1 MYIDFSKFNYDL
13 IPKNER
19 EEYIRRDKAAYSDIL
34 KKWIAMNSH
43 QIIERKWEIKDI
55 AYIKETSDFIKL
67 LKEAETLYELG
78 FYTSCIALICVC
90 AEDFTKYLALKLSE
104 HDLSEES
111 QFKRLKTLVKIG
123 CITPDI
129 YSLLDDIRKT
139 RNNCLHYDMDFKK
152 KDDLQLKQE
161 ALTVLNQFKNVVELT
176 LGFDGD
182 ISMDEF
188 TQLICEATEQLST
201 ESLYIKGLDD
211 MSFRVRNAMSR
222 LFNLDLTLKPGVK
235 DVVTSCTYKVLDLD
249 YDEHSDIT
257 ILDLAN
263 DMPVVVD
270 LDNET
275 KEMLVALDIKAGDL
289 ITAKI
294 SSEISSLGLTGIWK
308 FTELQKA

>member
-1 MYIDFSKFNYDL
+1 
-13 IPKNER
+13 
-19 EEYIRRDKAAYSDIL
+19 
-34 KKWIAMNSH
+34 MNSH

-78 FYTSCIALICVC
+78 FFTSCIALICVC
-90 AEDFTKYLALKLSE
+90 AEDFTKYLALKLNG
-104 HDLSEES
+104 HDLSKDG
-111 QFKRLKTLVKIG
+111 QLKRLKTLVEIG

-161 ALTVLNQFKNVVELT
+161 ALTVLNQFKNVVKLT

-235 DVVTSCTYKVLDLD
+235 DVVKSCTYKVLDLD

-270 LDNET
+270 LDNRT